1 MKSLVYDETKEN
13 EKIKGSNHLLVVSY
27 IAEENIDRCWL
38 YFSNV
43 LKCEEK
49 NSNIVQDYS
58 LVKGTNTFM
67 IGNEFSCY
75 WIGISNIHYKCI
87 ESKNDYGI
95 RRIGWIIDLDIGFSI
110 RKKYFIYPISNGN
123 KTLIKLNLELIGSES
138 HEPMD
143 FEETR
148 EYYYKLQYTIINRII
163 NVMNNSDEF
172 HFFHESF
179 IVNKNK
185 LICWNN
191 MIDLQKLSIATL
203 GEIGEKFECNDDKEK
218 IGTFWKCGLKNN
230 KVTFIKVKN
239 ILKPKKRNT
248 WKYCLE
254 TFGTQVNTLRQ
265 ELNIDIT
272 EINKDTTQ
280 VSILIVLKEKIKKN
294 IYDSKKKSIHQVVE
308 KIKDF
313 INNINN

>member
-1 MKSLVYDETKEN
+1 MKSLVKNETKEN
-13 EKIKGSNHLLVVSY
+13 EKIRESNHLLVVSY
-27 IAEENIDRCWL
+27 ITEENIERCWL

-43 LKCEEK
+43 LKCEGK
-49 NSNIVQDYS
+49 NSNIVRDYS
-58 LVKGTNTFM
+58 LVKGKNTFM

-75 WIGISNIHYKCI
+75 WVGVSNIHYKCI
-87 ESKNDYGI
+87 ESKNNDGI

-110 RKKYFIYPISNGN
+110 RKKYFIYPISNDS

-148 EYYYKLQYTIINRII
+148 EYYYKLQYTIIDRII
-163 NVMNNSDEF
+163 NVMNNVTS
-172 HFFHESF
+172 
-179 IVNKNK
+179 
-185 LICWNN
+185 
-191 MIDLQKLSIATL
+191 
-203 GEIGEKFECNDDKEK
+203 GEIGENFECNGDKEK
-218 IGTFWKCGLKNN
+218 AGTFWKCGLKIN
-230 KVTFIKVKN
+230 KITFLIVKK
-239 ILKPKKRNT
+239 ISKLKKRKT

-265 ELNIDIT
+265 EVNIDIT

-280 VSILIVLKEKIKKN
+280 ISILIVYKEKIKKN
-294 IYDSKKKSIHQVVE
+294 IYDSKKKSIRQVVE
-308 KIKDF
+308 KIKYF

>member
-1 MKSLVYDETKEN
+1 MKSLVKNETKEN
-13 EKIKGSNHLLVVSY
+13 EKIRESNHLLVVSY
-27 IAEENIDRCWL
+27 ITEENIERCWL

-43 LKCEEK
+43 LKCEGK
-49 NSNIVQDYS
+49 NSNIVRDYS
-58 LVKGTNTFM
+58 LVKGKNTFM

-75 WIGISNIHYKCI
+75 WVGVSNIHYKCI
-87 ESKNDYGI
+87 ESKNNDGI

-110 RKKYFIYPISNGN
+110 RKKYFIYPISNDS

-148 EYYYKLQYTIINRII
+148 EYYYKLQYTIIDRII

-172 HFFHESF
+172 HFLHESF

-191 MIDLQKLSIATL
+191 MIDLQKLSNVTS
-203 GEIGEKFECNDDKEK
+203 GEIGENFECNGDKEK
-218 IGTFWKCGLKNN
+218 AGTFWKCGLKIN
-230 KVTFIKVKN
+230 KITFLIVKK
-239 ILKPKKRNT
+239 ISKLKKRKT

-265 ELNIDIT
+265 EVNIDIT

-280 VSILIVLKEKIKKN
+280 ISILIVYKEKIKKN
-294 IYDSKKKSIHQVVE
+294 IYDSKKKSIRQVVE
-308 KIKDF
+308 KIKYF

>member
-1 MKSLVYDETKEN
+1 
-13 EKIKGSNHLLVVSY
+13 
-27 IAEENIDRCWL
+27 
-38 YFSNV
+38 
-43 LKCEEK
+43 
-49 NSNIVQDYS
+49 
-58 LVKGTNTFM
+58 
-67 IGNEFSCY
+67 
-75 WIGISNIHYKCI
+75 
-87 ESKNDYGI
+87 
-95 RRIGWIIDLDIGFSI
+95 
-110 RKKYFIYPISNGN
+110 
-123 KTLIKLNLELIGSES
+123 
-138 HEPMD
+138 
-143 FEETR
+143 
-148 EYYYKLQYTIINRII
+148 
-163 NVMNNSDEF
+163 
-172 HFFHESF
+172 
-179 IVNKNK
+179 
-185 LICWNN
+185 

-280 VSILIVLKEKIKKN
+280 VSILIVLKEKINKN

>member
-1 MKSLVYDETKEN
+1 MKSLVNNETKEN
-13 EKIKGSNHLLVVSY
+13 AKIKKSNHLLVVSY
-27 IAEENIDRCWL
+27 IADENIERCWL

-43 LKCEEK
+43 LKCEGK

-58 LVKGTNTFM
+58 LVKGRNTFM

-75 WIGISNIHYKCI
+75 WIGVSNIHYKCI
-87 ESKNDYGI
+87 ISKNNDGI
-95 RRIGWIIDLDIGFSI
+95 RRIGWIIGLDIGFSI
-110 RKKYFIYPISNGN
+110 RKKYFIYPISNDN

-163 NVMNNSDEF
+163 NVMNNSEEF
-172 HFFHESF
+172 HFIHESF

-203 GEIGEKFECNDDKEK
+203 GEVGEKFECNDDKEK
-218 IGTFWKCGLKNN
+218 IETFWKCELKNN
-230 KVTFIKVKN
+230 KIIFIKVKN
-239 ILKPKKRNT
+239 ISKPKKRNT

-254 TFGTQVNTLRQ
+254 TFGAQVNTMRQ
-265 ELNIDIT
+265 EVNIDIT
-272 EINKDTTQ
+272 KLNQDITQ
-280 VSILIVLKEKIKKN
+280 ISILIVLKEKIKKN
-294 IYDSKKKSIHQVVE
+294 IYDSKKKSFHKVVE
-308 KIKDF
+308 KIKVF

>member
-1 MKSLVYDETKEN
+1 MKSLVNSNTKEN
-13 EKIKGSNHLLVVSY
+13 GKNKESNYLLVVSY

-49 NSNIVQDYS
+49 NSNIVKNYS
-58 LVKGTNTFM
+58 LVKGRNTFM

-75 WIGISNIHYKCI
+75 WVGVSKIHYKCI
-87 ESKNDYGI
+87 ESKNSYGI
-95 RRIGWIIDLDIGFSI
+95 RNIGWIIDLDIGFSI
-110 RKKYFIYPISNGN
+110 RKKYFIYPISNDN

-172 HFFHESF
+172 HFIHESF

-191 MIDLQKLSIATL
+191 MIDLQKLSIATF

-218 IGTFWKCGLKNN
+218 IGTFWKCELKD
-230 KVTFIKVKN
+230 KKIIFIKVKN
-239 ILKPKKRNT
+239 ISKPKKRNT
-248 WKYCLE
+248 WKFCLE

-265 ELNIDIT
+265 EVNIDIT
-272 EINKDTTQ
+272 KISQDTTQ
-280 VSILIVLKEKIKKN
+280 ISILIVFKEKIKKN
-294 IYDSKKKSIHQVVE
+294 IYDSKKKSVHEVIE
-308 KIKDF
+308 KIKAF

>member
-1 MKSLVYDETKEN
+1 MKSLVKNDTKEN
-13 EKIKGSNHLLVVSY
+13 EKIKESNHLLVVSY
-27 IAEENIDRCWL
+27 ITEENIERCWL

-43 LKCEEK
+43 LKCEGK

-58 LVKGTNTFM
+58 LVKGKNTFM

-75 WIGISNIHYKCI
+75 WVGVSNIHYKCI
-87 ESKNDYGI
+87 ESKNNDGI

-110 RKKYFIYPISNGN
+110 RKKYFIYPISNDS
-123 KTLIKLNLELIGSES
+123 KTLIKLNLELIGSEN

-172 HFFHESF
+172 HFIHESF

-191 MIDLQKLSIATL
+191 MIDLQKLSIVTS
-203 GEIGEKFECNDDKEK
+203 GEIGENFECNGDKEK
-218 IGTFWKCGLKNN
+218 VGTFWKCGLKNN
-230 KVTFIKVKN
+230 KIIFLIVKN
-239 ILKPKKRNT
+239 ISRLKKRKS

-265 ELNIDIT
+265 EVNIDIT

-280 VSILIVLKEKIKKN
+280 ISILIVYKEKIKKN
-294 IYDSKKKSIHQVVE
+294 IFDSKKKSIRQVVE
-308 KIKDF
+308 KIKNF